1 MSILN
6 SISRGFGSQ
15 IGRHAANK
23 VLKGSKQTTDND
35 VKNYLSFWEGIKTIL
50 WFPVMMGVSFL
61 FVYIVDAIFIHGKD
75 VLTKGHGHINL
86 IILFAIM
93 FTFCIGYDYYKNPKY
108 K

>member
-23 VLKGSKQTTDND
+23 VLNGKSTSNSG
-35 VKNYLSFWEGIKTIL
+35 VKNYLSFWEGIKT
-50 WFPVMMGVSFL
+50 MMWSVLML
-61 FVYIVDAIFIHGKD
+61 FVAMLITLFITDIHSPNFPK
-75 VLTKGHGHINL
+75 
-86 IILFAIM
+86 IM
-93 FTFCIGYDYYKNPKY
+93 FPIWAFMTFCIGYDYYKNPKY

>member
-23 VLKGSKQTTDND
+23 VLNGKSTSNSG
-35 VKNYLSFWEGIKTIL
+35 VKNYLSFWEGIKTMM

-61 FVYIVDAIFIHGKD
+61 FVYFADAIFIHGKD
-75 VLTKGHGHINL
+75 VLTNGHNHLNL
-86 IILFAIM
+86 TILFAVI

>member
-23 VLKGSKQTTDND
+23 VLNGKSTSNSD
-35 VKNYLSFWEGIKTIL
+35 VKNYLSFWEGIKTMM
-50 WFPVMMGVSFL
+50 WFPLMVLVAGV
-61 FVYIVDAIFIHGKD
+61 FVYIIDAIFVHSKE
-75 VLTKGHGHINL
+75 VLTKGHGHLNL
-86 IILFAIM
+86 TILFAVI